1 MKSASVLIVGGG
13 IVGASIAWHLAER
26 GWRDVAI
33 VDRAGGPGGGSTG
46 RTEGGFRTL
55 FTSAPRVKLSLLS
68 REKLLRFRDETGSDP
83 GYEPVGYLWVAG
95 GDEELQV
102 LREALRVQ
110 RAAGALDARELSA
123 DEVSRLNPAL
133 APDGI
138 AGGLLAPADGFIQP
152 MAMLGG
158 YLSAAERRGVRV
170 LWGTELQ
177 SFRRDGMRR
186 ITSAVTSAGTMR
198 VGAVVNAAGPWAGP
212 LADKAGVAL
221 PVLPLRRQAFG
232 APAEARLP
240 AGMPVTVYAADGF
253 QVRSRGGQVLV
264 QRPSPG
270 IRGRPWDCSVDPE
283 WLKEVAE
290 LARQRVPALA
300 ETSFSMENAWGGL
313 HEISPDHHV
322 ILGAATE
329 CPNFYL
335 ANGASGHGVTHAPAM
350 GQLLAELMSDGETP
364 ALDLTPF
371 RLSRFSEGRP
381 NPPPG
386 LA

>member
-1 MKSASVLIVGGG
+1 
-13 IVGASIAWHLAER
+13 
-26 GWRDVAI
+26 
-33 VDRAGGPGGGSTG
+33 
-46 RTEGGFRTL
+46 
-55 FTSAPRVKLSLLS
+55 
-68 REKLLRFRDETGSDP
+68 
-83 GYEPVGYLWVAG
+83 
-95 GDEELQV
+95 
-102 LREALRVQ
+102 
-110 RAAGALDARELSA
+110 
-123 DEVSRLNPAL
+123 
-133 APDGI
+133 
-138 AGGLLAPADGFIQP
+138 
-152 MAMLGG
+152 
-158 YLSAAERRGVRV
+158 
-170 LWGTELQ
+170 
-177 SFRRDGMRR
+177 
-186 ITSAVTSAGTMR
+186 
-198 VGAVVNAAGPWAGP
+198 
-212 LADKAGVAL
+212 
-221 PVLPLRRQAFG
+221 
-232 APAEARLP
+232 
-240 AGMPVTVYAADGF
+240 MPVTVFAAVGL
-253 QVRSRGGQVLV
+253 QVRPRGGQVLV